1 MKAQLWNL
9 MCFPLVSCLS
19 AHDLTRWDLF
29 GNCYRLLKAG
39 IEQGSMPEQI
49 AVQALQCSHYS
60 ILWQLVKITE
70 GAPSK
75 VLDTLHWQ
83 SFNTSHSETRFIL
96 SQELRVKSEPL
107 WPRGTGAYLYFCRV
121 KQLRC
126 RNPSHYGTG
135 CWSRIQELTLN
146 LSHLTLK
153 HHTGGLKPDW
163 ETLTSNRLLGN
174 VLSLSHSAVLL

>member
-1 MKAQLWNL
+1 
-9 MCFPLVSCLS
+9 MCSPLLSCLS

-75 VLDTLHWQ
+75 VLSTPPTDRDLTP
-83 SFNTSHSETRFIL
+83 HSDTRFIL
-96 SQELRVKSEPL
+96 CQGLRVTSEALAHGDRSLSVFLQRSSLGVKKSISLLDWMLISDP
-107 WPRGTGAYLYFCRV
+107 GAYPQSITF
-121 KQLRC
+121 
-126 RNPSHYGTG
+126 NT
-135 CWSRIQELTLN
+135 
-146 LSHLTLK
+146 
-153 HHTGGLKPDW
+153 
-163 ETLTSNRLLGN
+163 
-174 VLSLSHSAVLL
+174 

>member
-1 MKAQLWNL
+1 MEYKRYTFQLDSL
-9 MCFPLVSCLS
+9 YFPLSSRPS

-75 VLDTLHWQ
+75 VRESITFLMNLRLD
-83 SFNTSHSETRFIL
+83 I
-96 SQELRVKSEPL
+96 V
-107 WPRGTGAYLYFCRV
+107 
-121 KQLRC
+121 
-126 RNPSHYGTG
+126 
-135 CWSRIQELTLN
+135 LTLP
-146 LSHLTLK
+146 S
-153 HHTGGLKPDW
+153 
-163 ETLTSNRLLGN
+163 
-174 VLSLSHSAVLL
+174 VLALPSRSQCW

>member
-1 MKAQLWNL
+1 MYFYL
-9 MCFPLVSCLS
+9 MSHHS

-75 VLDTLHWQ
+75 VPQFTLVSQICHLCL
-83 SFNTSHSETRFIL
+83 TRGH
-96 SQELRVKSEPL
+96 QRQ
-107 WPRGTGAYLYFCRV
+107 RA
-121 KQLRC
+121 
-126 RNPSHYGTG
+126 
-135 CWSRIQELTLN
+135 
-146 LSHLTLK
+146 
-153 HHTGGLKPDW
+153 
-163 ETLTSNRLLGN
+163 
-174 VLSLSHSAVLL
+174 AV

>member
-1 MKAQLWNL
+1 MQLERTIV
-9 MCFPLVSCLS
+9 CFPLFSCLS

-75 VLDTLHWQ
+75 VI
-83 SFNTSHSETRFIL
+83 E
-96 SQELRVKSEPL
+96 
-107 WPRGTGAYLYFCRV
+107 
-121 KQLRC
+121 
-126 RNPSHYGTG
+126 
-135 CWSRIQELTLN
+135 
-146 LSHLTLK
+146 
-153 HHTGGLKPDW
+153 
-163 ETLTSNRLLGN
+163 RLPF
-174 VLSLSHSAVLL
+174 

>member
-1 MKAQLWNL
+1 MF
-9 MCFPLVSCLS
+9 FPAIFHLS

-75 VLDTLHWQ
+75 VPHSVYRQ
-83 SFNTSHSETRFIL
+83 SFNTLHSLT
-96 SQELRVKSEPL
+96 
-107 WPRGTGAYLYFCRV
+107 
-121 KQLRC
+121 
-126 RNPSHYGTG
+126 
-135 CWSRIQELTLN
+135 SRIYSQSEG
-146 LSHLTLK
+146 SQ
-153 HHTGGLKPDW
+153 
-163 ETLTSNRLLGN
+163 
-174 VLSLSHSAVLL
+174 

>member
-1 MKAQLWNL
+1 MRSYTKLSNTTVRNL
-9 MCFPLVSCLS
+9 VCFPLFSCVS

-75 VLDTLHWQ
+75 A
-83 SFNTSHSETRFIL
+83 SE
-96 SQELRVKSEPL
+96 
-107 WPRGTGAYLYFCRV
+107 
-121 KQLRC
+121 
-126 RNPSHYGTG
+126 
-135 CWSRIQELTLN
+135 RITF
-146 LSHLTLK
+146 
-153 HHTGGLKPDW
+153 
-163 ETLTSNRLLGN
+163 
-174 VLSLSHSAVLL
+174 

>member
-1 MKAQLWNL
+1 MR
-9 MCFPLVSCLS
+9 FPAFLS

-75 VLDTLHWQ
+75 V
-83 SFNTSHSETRFIL
+83 I
-96 SQELRVKSEPL
+96 
-107 WPRGTGAYLYFCRV
+107 G
-121 KQLRC
+121 
-126 RNPSHYGTG
+126 
-135 CWSRIQELTLN
+135 IQ
-146 LSHLTLK
+146 
-153 HHTGGLKPDW
+153 
-163 ETLTSNRLLGN
+163 
-174 VLSLSHSAVLL
+174 VLFFK

>member
-1 MKAQLWNL
+1 MFEIKTLYSSGL
-9 MCFPLVSCLS
+9 YFPLSSHLS

-75 VLDTLHWQ
+75 V
-83 SFNTSHSETRFIL
+83 SERITFL
-96 SQELRVKSEPL
+96 MNLRSDL
-107 WPRGTGAYLYFCRV
+107 F
-121 KQLRC
+121 
-126 RNPSHYGTG
+126 
-135 CWSRIQELTLN
+135 LTLPSVLAL
-146 LSHLTLK
+146 LSRSQY
-153 HHTGGLKPDW
+153 W
-163 ETLTSNRLLGN
+163 
-174 VLSLSHSAVLL
+174 

>member
-1 MKAQLWNL
+1 MR
-9 MCFPLVSCLS
+9 FPPCLS

-75 VLDTLHWQ
+75 VIGIQVILFKLTTLEVKKQ
-83 SFNTSHSETRFIL
+83 SVTSYYRKKM
-96 SQELRVKSEPL
+96 V
-107 WPRGTGAYLYFCRV
+107 
-121 KQLRC
+121 
-126 RNPSHYGTG
+126 
-135 CWSRIQELTLN
+135 
-146 LSHLTLK
+146 
-153 HHTGGLKPDW
+153 
-163 ETLTSNRLLGN
+163 
-174 VLSLSHSAVLL
+174 

>member
-1 MKAQLWNL
+1 
-9 MCFPLVSCLS
+9 MCLLRVSCLS

-75 VLDTLHWQ
+75 VPPDSPRRQ
-83 SFNTSHSETRFIL
+83 SFNSAHSQPGFIL
-96 SQELRVKSEPL
+96 SQGLRVKTAVSEHQ
-107 WPRGTGAYLYFCRV
+107 WRRETGAYLHFYREG
-121 KQLRC
+121 QDA
-126 RNPSHYGTG
+126 Y
-135 CWSRIQELTLN
+135 
-146 LSHLTLK
+146 
-153 HHTGGLKPDW
+153 
-163 ETLTSNRLLGN
+163 
-174 VLSLSHSAVLL
+174 A

>member
-1 MKAQLWNL
+1 MKYKLTPNFLTSWTL
-9 MCFPLVSCLS
+9 VCVPLFSCLS

-75 VLDTLHWQ
+75 VV
-83 SFNTSHSETRFIL
+83 ERM
-96 SQELRVKSEPL
+96 
-107 WPRGTGAYLYFCRV
+107 
-121 KQLRC
+121 
-126 RNPSHYGTG
+126 
-135 CWSRIQELTLN
+135 
-146 LSHLTLK
+146 
-153 HHTGGLKPDW
+153 
-163 ETLTSNRLLGN
+163 N
-174 VLSLSHSAVLL
+174 V